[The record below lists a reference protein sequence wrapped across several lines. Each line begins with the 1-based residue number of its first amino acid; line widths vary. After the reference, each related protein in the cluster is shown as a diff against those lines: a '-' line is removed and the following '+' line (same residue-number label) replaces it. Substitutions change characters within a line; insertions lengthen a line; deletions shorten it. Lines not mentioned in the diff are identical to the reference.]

1 MTVALLTSRHIPEDD
16 RLFHHLAVTLA
27 GAGHDAVMISSRG
40 EEEVKKKGVRIRA
53 FDGSSM
59 HRRERKERFIRIL
72 GETAPAAVLCA
83 DPFSVHAA
91 YTYRKRSGGK
101 VRILYDITEWY
112 PSKKELS
119 RHALFLRPLLFPVY
133 LLYNLQAAARSDA
146 FLFGEWYKSRPY
158 RIFFPRREHLS
169 LPYYPDLR
177 YIPYT
182 EPSFSGKMLRLTYNG
197 KLSREKGFGRFL
209 DVVRMLAERRPAL
222 VIRVK
227 VIGWYAD
234 EREKKILEKKQADM
248 PGRVRITHHPFLE
261 YHEFLQMIRDIDLFF
276 DLRRGDPENQ
286 RCLPIRIFLYAALGR
301 PVIFTNLKAL
311 RREVETA
318 RFGRLVNPRDTAAV
332 VRLVEEY
339 LDDRQLYLAHCR
351 EARRLAEE
359 RYNWS
364 AVSGHFIT
372 FLEKT
377 TVS

>member
-1 MTVALLTSRHIPEDD
+1 
-16 RLFHHLAVTLA
+16 
-27 GAGHDAVMISSRG
+27 
-40 EEEVKKKGVRIRA
+40 
-53 FDGSSM
+53 
-59 HRRERKERFIRIL
+59 
-72 GETAPAAVLCA
+72 
-83 DPFSVHAA
+83 
-91 YTYRKRSGGK
+91 
-101 VRILYDITEWY
+101 
-112 PSKKELS
+112 
-119 RHALFLRPLLFPVY
+119 
-133 LLYNLQAAARSDA
+133 
-146 FLFGEWYKSRPY
+146 
-158 RIFFPRREHLS
+158 
-169 LPYYPDLR
+169 
-177 YIPYT
+177 
-182 EPSFSGKMLRLTYNG
+182 MLRLTYNG

-261 YHEFLQMIRDIDLFF
+261 YHEFLQMIRDVDLFF